1 MTTGQDTLR
10 PARPKRALRPGK
22 TSQGSRRAAGD
33 GWAFLAPFMLVYLAF
48 VIVPLFQSVYVS
60 GFDWDLLGATRKFIG
75 GGNYVKMLWGRDVIW
90 DIGHEWPVRL
100 TVVAVTAAAAFGL
113 RHQRRTAIGTLGSGL
128 IIAVL
133 LGFHPSP
140 SGSWNDENFWIALK
154 NTLGFTLISTPV
166 LVLTGLVLALLL
178 HTKRRGTGIYRALF
192 FIPYVLPVS
201 AVTLIWSYL
210 LNPERGLIAGFLGWF
225 GIDGIPFLSD
235 PALAMPSIIATTV
248 WWSAGFNLVLFLA
261 GLQDIDPSLHEAAS
275 LDGASRW
282 QQFRYITVPGLSHVT
297 VLVAV
302 TQLIASFQIFGQ
314 VYIMTKGGPGT
325 ATQVLIQHIY
335 EAGFKN
341 YELGYASAVSVFLF
355 VIMAAVSAVQFR
367 LLSKDS

>member
-10 PARPKRALRPGK
+10 PKISRRPRSGK
-22 TSQGSRRAAGD
+22 PSQGSRRSALD

-48 VIVPLFQSVYVS
+48 IIFPLFQSVYVS
-60 GFDWDLLGATRKFIG
+60 GFNWDLLGATRKFIG
-75 GGNYVKMLWGRDVIW
+75 GGNYVKMLWGRDIIW
-90 DIGHEWPVRL
+90 GLGHEWAVRL
-100 TVVAVTAAAAFGL
+100 TVVAVTVAFAFTL
-113 RHQRRTAIGTLGSGL
+113 RRKRRMAIGILAAGL
-128 IIAVL
+128 VIAVL
-133 LGFHPSP
+133 LGLHPAP
-140 SGSWNDENFWIALK
+140 TGSWNDENFWIALK

-210 LNPERGLIAGFLGWF
+210 LNPERGLIAGFLRWF

-261 GLQDIDPSLHEAAS
+261 GLQDIDPSLNEAAS
-275 LDGASRW
+275 LDGANRW
-282 QQFRYITVPGLSHVT
+282 QLFRHITVPGLSHVT